1 MSSIVVVD
9 TSIVIKWIIKESD
22 SDIAMALLAD
32 WTNTA
37 VAVIAPAIL
46 AYEVTNALYQRV
58 RREEITILQAQQL
71 LSTVFLSDITILF
84 SQSQHISTRAIELAH
99 RFRLPATYD
108 AQYLALA
115 ESQGCELWTADT
127 KMWRAVKEQIP
138 WVHHMNDYHIS

>member
-108 AQYLALA
+108 AHYLALA
-115 ESQGCELWTADT
+115 ESQGCELWTADAR
-127 KMWRAVKEQIP
+127 MWRSIQGKLQ
-138 WVHHMNDYHIS
+138 WVRWLSDYKHV